1 MFEEIVREEDCK
13 FLKEW
18 INDTMN
24 NKYMEICLV
33 LFKHKKTQ
41 IFLDKLKSIFN
52 DKFCVLNPNRMSD
65 LKSRCIKEELL
76 YYMNPDDEL
85 YSQIENS
92 LELDCKIDYFFLP
105 ETYQKDICLIDYVNN
120 ERFPYICAP
129 LIKEYFHRNAEA
141 VYHDRLVKFDK
152 IVPIL
157 LIDDIQDY
165 EEITDIGL
173 KHRMKVINFLE

>member
-1 MFEEIVREEDCK
+1 MFEEIVSEEDCV
-13 FLKEW
+13 FLEKW
-18 INDTMN
+18 INDRLN
-24 NKYMEICLV
+24 EKNMEIFLV
-33 LFKHKKTQ
+33 LVNNEKVQ
-41 IFLDKLKSIFN
+41 LFLDKLKSIFN

-65 LKSRCIKEELL
+65 LKARSIKEDLL

-92 LELDCKIDYFFLP
+92 LELDCKIDYFYLP

-120 ERFPYICAP
+120 ERFTYICAP

-141 VYHDRLVKFDK
+141 VYHDRLVQFDK

-157 LIDDIQDY
+157 LIDDIY
-165 EEITDIGL
+165 DISNKDGGL
-173 KHRMKVINFLE
+173 LRRMKVINFLE